1 LQGVLDKT
9 VINFLWFSPQIK
21 LNATIEA
28 KYCLKF
34 PNHFYDSGKASTA
47 QPLSPDLNVKHDKT
61 SNRQTVY
68 GLAPY
73 CCVSSVE
80 ETSTKFIVFGLIL
93 PGLQPT
99 IYRPQGEHAN
109 HNTIEVV
116 RKL

>member
-1 LQGVLDKT
+1 MAG
-9 VINFLWFSPQIK
+9 LWFSPGTPVSTTTTTTNIAEIVE
-21 LNATIEA
+21 N
-28 KYCLKF
+28 
-34 PNHFYDSGKASTA
+34 NGKASTA
-47 QPLSPDLNVKHDKT
+47 QPLSPDLNLKHDKT

-93 PGLQPT
+93 LGLEPT